1 MILDDIHASIDLQ
14 IACILQSLAQLLI
27 SGMQDY
33 LPEYRIDFLVSSN
46 MLFSFQKIKK
56 KKKVEFL
63 FISVYGRFLSI
74 STINIAPITMMM
86 TAMSA
91 IPNSRLPADAKP
103 VGGEAV
109 GGAGVGA
116 EPTYTCVSAE
126 DP

>member
-1 MILDDIHASIDLQ
+1 
-14 IACILQSLAQLLI
+14 
-27 SGMQDY
+27 MQNY

-56 KKKVEFL
+56 RKKVEFL
-63 FISVYGRFLSI
+63 FILVYGRFLSI
-74 STINIAPITMMM
+74 STINIAPITMIM

-91 IPNSRLPADAKP
+91 IPNSRLPVDAKP